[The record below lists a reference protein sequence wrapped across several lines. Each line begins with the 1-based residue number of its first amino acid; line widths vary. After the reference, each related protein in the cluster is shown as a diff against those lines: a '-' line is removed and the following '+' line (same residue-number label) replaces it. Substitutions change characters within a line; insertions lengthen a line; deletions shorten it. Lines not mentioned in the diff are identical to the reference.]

1 MTRILTFPAAS
12 RLLVFAPHP
21 DDETLA
27 TGELIQLAL
36 AAGAAVRVVF
46 ATDGDNNP
54 WPQRWSE
61 RRWHIGAADRARWGS
76 RRRSEALVALAEL
89 GVGAESARFLGW
101 PDLGLT
107 ENLERD
113 DTAIDTLAA
122 EIGAFEPTHVAMPSL
137 HDRHPDHGALRVMVE
152 LAIRKAHAQC
162 VCLGYVVH
170 GRTADSG
177 EWLLPRDQERH
188 RRKCDALLAHASQI
202 SLSRRRLLRWA
213 SQPESFEQGEPAG
226 SIAVPSTSKNV
237 LRIPLT
243 PSYRFW
249 RRHDL
254 LLVLVEDE
262 KIERVRVRLPR
273 LVRTGTVRILG
284 DGLCSGRA
292 TIELTDGTL
301 QVSFTGG
308 NRQDDPSGYIKL
320 ERTAPRLMIFD
331 VETWH
336 RLEDL
341 AAASES
347 SRTHVEQVAVA
358 HRASLW

>member
-1 MTRILTFPAAS
+1 MTRILTFPPAS

-61 RRWHIGAADRARWGS
+61 RRWHIGAADRARWGK

-89 GVGAESARFLGW
+89 GVSAQSARFLGW

-122 EIGAFEPTHVAMPSL
+122 EIGTFAPTHVAMPSL
-137 HDRHPDHGALRVMVE
+137 HDRHPDHGALRVMIE
-152 LAIRKAHAQC
+152 LAMRKARAQC

-188 RRKCDALLAHASQI
+188 RRKRDALLAHVSQI

-213 SQPESFEQGEPAG
+213 SQPESFEQAESPG
-226 SIAVPSTSKNV
+226 SIAASTASKN
-237 LRIPLT
+237 LLHIALT
-243 PSYRFW
+243 PPYRFW

-254 LLVLVEDE
+254 LLVLVDNG
-262 KIERVRVRLPR
+262 KIERARVRLPR
-273 LVRTGTVRILG
+273 LVRDGTVRILG
-284 DGLCSGRA
+284 EGLCSGRA
-292 TIELTDGTL
+292 TIELNDGTL

-341 AAASES
+341 AAAGES
-347 SRTHVEQVAVA
+347 SREQVEQVAVA
-358 HRASLW
+358 HRALL

>member
-122 EIGAFEPTHVAMPSL
+122 EIGSFQPTHVAMPSL

-177 EWLLPRDQERH
+177 DWLLPRDQERH
-188 RRKCDALLAHASQI
+188 RRKREALLAHGSQI

-213 SQPESFEQGEPAG
+213 SQPESFEQGEPPG
-226 SIAVPSTSKNV
+226 SIAPPSTSKSL

-254 LLVLVEDE
+254 LLVLVEGE

-273 LVRTGTVRILG
+273 LVRTSTVRVLG
-284 DGLCSGRA
+284 DGFCSGRA
-292 TIELTDGTL
+292 TIELNDGTL
-301 QVSFTGG
+301 QVTFTGD
-308 NRQDDPSGYIKL
+308 NRQVDPSGYVKL

-358 HRASLW
+358 HRASL